1 MLNKWFIRT
10 AVALYV
16 ITFALNLGVVIR
28 NDRSGTFKVLPE
40 FMEYREHYYPY
51 DHDYVFRA
59 YKKGL
64 SYVIETLDDDDN
76 VTASFELS
84 RREYAWVT
92 SFAEDHRKDL
102 SINYTDH
109 DTRITVKYQYPLR
122 DEVEYTFIRHD
133 TIGWAGW
140 LLDLKSEH
148 SDMETAILDIMEKY
162 NAKSGI
168 SAMNSGKT
176 QRYVDLDY
184 SQVRFYQAPYG
195 SGAEYAQKPMMPRE
209 VVEYQTMREAY
220 YYLPENMWLTY
231 NNGIKSSAA
240 VLGYEHGLNGTH
252 ISHSK
257 VFVLDTDVLIVYCVP
272 DKYEYRNIVISSV
285 DPLVRKQLI
294 RDIKIALMTN
304 GRSSGLPGSYLLT
317 HVMVICFSETF
328 IFALVLILFSLKAK
342 TPNAIIETKTS
353 RAKTDESQRTN
364 AQ

>member
-1 MLNKWFIRT
+1 MMNKWFIRT
-10 AVALYV
+10 AVALYI

-28 NDRSGTFKVLPE
+28 NDRSKTFEVLPE

-51 DHDYVFRA
+51 EHDYVFRA

-84 RREYAWVT
+84 RREYAYVT
-92 SFAEDHRKDL
+92 SFIEDNRKTI
-102 SINYTDH
+102 SANNTNH
-109 DTRITVKYQYPLR
+109 DTKITVKYQYPLK
-122 DEVEYTFIRHD
+122 DEESYVFIQHD

-148 SDMETAILDIMEKY
+148 PDVETAIFEIMEKY

-168 SAMNSGKT
+168 SAMNSGKA
-176 QRYVDLDY
+176 QRYIDLDF
-184 SQVRFYQAPYG
+184 SRVLFYQAPYG
-195 SGAEYAQKPMMPRE
+195 MSAEYTQKPMVPRE

-220 YYLPENMWLTY
+220 YYLHENMWLTY
-231 NNGIKSSAA
+231 NNGINSAA
-240 VLGYEHGLNGTH
+240 AVFGYDHGLNGTH

-257 VFVLDTDVLIVYCVP
+257 VFVLDTDILIVYCVP
-272 DKYEYRNIVISSV
+272 DKNEYRNIVISSV

-304 GRSSGLPGSYLLT
+304 GKSSGLPGSYLLT

-328 IFALVLILFSLKAK
+328 ILALVLILFSLKEQK
-342 TPNAIIETKTS
+342 PNAIIERKKS
-353 RAKTDESQRTN
+353 RAKTNGSQRKN
-364 AQ
+364 A

>member
-109 DTRITVKYQYPLR
+109 DTRTGV
-122 DEVEYTFIRHD
+122 
-133 TIGWAGW
+133 
-140 LLDLKSEH
+140 
-148 SDMETAILDIMEKY
+148 
-162 NAKSGI
+162 
-168 SAMNSGKT
+168 
-176 QRYVDLDY
+176 
-184 SQVRFYQAPYG
+184 
-195 SGAEYAQKPMMPRE
+195 
-209 VVEYQTMREAY
+209 
-220 YYLPENMWLTY
+220 LT
-231 NNGIKSSAA
+231 
-240 VLGYEHGLNGTH
+240 
-252 ISHSK
+252 
-257 VFVLDTDVLIVYCVP
+257 
-272 DKYEYRNIVISSV
+272 
-285 DPLVRKQLI
+285 
-294 RDIKIALMTN
+294 
-304 GRSSGLPGSYLLT
+304 
-317 HVMVICFSETF
+317 
-328 IFALVLILFSLKAK
+328 
-342 TPNAIIETKTS
+342 
-353 RAKTDESQRTN
+353 
-364 AQ
+364 